1 MSDTNFFDASN
12 IYRSVLNRKQR
23 PSRESGQL
31 SAAIAMVEAINKF
44 ALHPNRENLN
54 CFAEKEKIWLSIVG
68 HRSKSYADDL
78 RWFLNLGVK
87 ICGDIQKINSAHN
100 SAYDPSWGYVYGM
113 TSIHYPRLVKL
124 GATTGK
130 RHPQD
135 RRSELMKKYSLENLE
150 ISFFCEVTFPGR
162 AEKEWTNRFNSRR
175 ANLGNRESREWFEFE
190 QADAYLKVKEITQDL
205 KLKEYS
211 KWFLCS
217 DIRNGVS
224 YDMKPLS
231 RQALNGTLNKPV
243 HNQKLESKKIEN
255 SSFSFWN
262 RKPSHLIQGRAPN

>member
-31 SAAIAMVEAINKF
+31 KAALAMVEAIKIF
-44 ALHPNRENLN
+44 ALCPNRENLN

-68 HRSKSYADDL
+68 YRSKSYADEL

-87 ICGDIQKINSAHN
+87 IYGNIQKINSAHN
-100 SAYDPSWGYVYGM
+100 SDYDPPWGYVYGM
-113 TSIHYPRLVKL
+113 TSTHYPRLVKL

-130 RHPQD
+130 RHHQD

-175 ANLGNRESREWFEFE
+175 AKLGNRESREWFEFE

-211 KWFLCS
+211 KWFICS
-217 DIRNGVS
+217 DIRNGVR
-224 YDMKPLS
+224 YDMDSLS
-231 RQALNGTLNKPV
+231 RQALNGTLNKPI
-243 HNQKLESKKIEN
+243 HNQKLESIKIEN
-255 SSFSFWN
+255 SSFSYWN